1 MSIKPFNYNSQ
12 SEYEAALVAAAAEQA
27 RKAAAAEWQAAEQSR
42 RLANLHKEV
51 GFDSIK
57 ELIDALRELT
67 PAGAKAAGKAP
78 KAGRRPRATITDE
91 LRAKVKAAA
100 AAGKKAPT
108 IAKELGLSA
117 PSVYNILKA

>member
-12 SEYEAALVAAAAEQA
+12 AEYEQALIAAAAEQA
-27 RKAAAAEWQAAEQSR
+27 RKAAASEWAAAEQSR

-78 KAGRRPRATITDE
+78 KAGRRTRTAITEE
-91 LRAKVKAAA
+91 LRAQVKAAA
-100 AAGKKAPT
+100 ASGKKAPS
-108 IAKELGLSA
+108 IAKELGLST

>member
-12 SEYEAALVAAAAEQA
+12 AEYEQALIAAAAEQA
-27 RKAAAAEWQAAEQSR
+27 RKAAASEWAAAEQSR

-57 ELIDALRELT
+57 ELIDALREFL
-67 PAGAKAAGKAP
+67 PGSAKSGKAP
-78 KAGRRPRATITDE
+78 KAGRRTRTVITEE
-91 LRAKVKAAA
+91 LRAKVKSAAA
-100 AAGKKAPT
+100 SGKKAPS
-108 IAKELGLSA
+108 IAKELGLST